1 MSCQRFSLEKK
12 GRNYIR
18 DKNKLFF
25 LVQLFFGTL
34 EIVTKIASK
43 DCLDIIWLLVN
54 KCVLTVF

>member
-1 MSCQRFSLEKK
+1 M
-12 GRNYIR
+12 R

-25 LVQLFFGTL
+25 LIQLFFGTL